1 MTMCPGETT
10 LSELL
15 AGVLPQEQRSAV
27 LAHVERCADCQRVLA
42 AAREDSTSF
51 QAELSAPAPL
61 ERGATLGRYVVL
73 ERIGAGA
80 MGVVY
85 AAYDPEL
92 DRQVA
97 LKVLR
102 PESRQVE
109 ELRLRL
115 VQEAQSLARLSH
127 ANVVSAFDVGQ
138 HGDCVFLAMELVE
151 GVTLAEWLK
160 TPRTWQEVLRVFT
173 EVGRGLAAAHAAGLV
188 HRDIKPANVLVGKD
202 GRARVTDFGMAR
214 PLNRAPGATPRMGL
228 DLPASTASPPISPL
242 TRTGALLGTP
252 AYMAPELLTGR
263 RADALSDQFS
273 FCVAL
278 HEALYGV
285 RPFEGGSLE
294 EVARAALEGRV
305 RPAPPGTKVPAWVR
319 RAVLRGLKPRPEERY
334 ASMEPLLAALALPPR
349 RLWVR
354 VTALAGVASVV
365 GAAVVWPLAHR
376 TEARCEQEAE
386 KLEGAW
392 GRARR
397 EQVRAAFLATGAP
410 AAAEVFEKVAGNLDA
425 HASQWRAL
433 RTEACVMSHEQPEST
448 AWQTAACLDARL
460 WQLAAV
466 TDVLK
471 KADAQTVRNAGKL
484 TSSLEGLGTCRD
496 APELSTRPQPPDA
509 LRPRVDAARR
519 KLADVKALRVGG
531 RIGEA
536 LRITTALPEELRDL
550 DYKPLEA
557 EVLLAHGEL
566 QSTDGKPK
574 EAEATLYKAIF
585 AAEAGRDD
593 ETVARA
599 WSYLLYVVGVQLAR
613 GEDVERIVQ
622 HAQATLDRLGRE
634 RFPAIAAILHL
645 QLTTVLLEQ
654 GKYVEAEA
662 EVTRGLELARRAY
675 APDSLEM
682 SNFLTMLSKAR
693 YRLRKYPEAMELQ
706 IQAIALREHHLGED
720 HPDLISSLNNLAP
733 IYEFMGK
740 ADESISTLRR
750 AIAIHE
756 ASEFPVYTRSPLLS
770 NLAMQLRS
778 LGRTEE
784 ATALQKQALQLAEQG
799 HGLNHPMSAH
809 ALACLALLLG
819 DADRTDEA
827 LEHYRE
833 ALARFERTLGPD
845 SPRIAL
851 VLWYRS
857 MTYVR
862 MGRLEDARRDLL
874 RLLALAEKT
883 EGADSGLA
891 GDVLWRLGMVDL
903 RAEAPRQALARCK
916 RALEVHQR
924 VQGTGTVATAK
935 DEGCL
940 GEAWLLLREPD
951 RALPLVERARARLGT
966 SSFEGMDTAWQT
978 FVLAR
983 LQRALKP
990 PDPARAAALAEE
1002 ARSRFK
1008 ALGLLARPELEEVLA
1023 WQRREAPR

>member
-228 DLPASTASPPISPL
+228 ELPASAVSPPVTPL

-365 GAAVVWPLAHR
+365 GAAVVWPLAYR
-376 TEARCEQEAE
+376 TEARCEQEAQ

-392 GRARR
+392 GQARR
-397 EQVRAAFLATGAP
+397 EQVRVAFLATGAP

-425 HASQWRAL
+425 HASQWRTL

-471 KADAQTVRNAGKL
+471 KADAQTVRNAGQL
-484 TSSLEGLGTCRD
+484 TSSLEGLGVCRD
-496 APELSTRPQPPDA
+496 APELTSRPQPPDA

-519 KLADVKALRVGG
+519 KLADADARNAGGQYAEGLR
-531 RIGEA
+531 
-536 LRITTALPEELRDL
+536 LTTALIEDLQGL

-557 EVLLAHGEL
+557 EVLFAHGRL
-566 QSTDGKPK
+566 QSMDGKLK
-574 EAEATLYKAIF
+574 EAEATLYKAVF

-599 WSYLLYVVGVQLAR
+599 WNYLIWLVGVRLAR

-622 HAQATLDRLGRE
+622 HAQAAVDRLGRE
-634 RFPAIAAILHL
+634 RFPAIAAEQHL
-645 QLTTVLLEQ
+645 RLTQVLLAQ

-662 EVTRGLELARRAY
+662 EITRGLEVARRAY
-675 APDSLEM
+675 APDSLRM
-682 SNFLTMLSKAR
+682 ADFLGTLGMAR
-693 YRLRKYPEAMELQ
+693 FRLRKYPAALELQ
-706 IQAIALREHHLGED
+706 LQALALREHHLGKD
-720 HPDLISSLNNLAP
+720 HPDLIGGLNSLGS
-733 IYEFMGK
+733 IHEVMGK
-740 ADESISTLRR
+740 ADEAIAALRR
-750 AIAIHE
+750 AIALHE
-756 ASEFPVYTRSPLLS
+756 ASELPEYTRSPLFA
-770 NLAMQLRS
+770 NLATRLRNLGQL
-778 LGRTEE
+778 EE
-784 ATALQKQALQLAEQG
+784 ATALRKR
-799 HGLNHPMSAH
+799 
-809 ALACLALLLG
+809 ALALVEQKHGRDHPESALALAALGELLA
-819 DADRTDEA
+819 DADHLEEA
-827 LEHYRE
+827 LGLYRE
-833 ALARFERTLGPD
+833 ALVHLERSLGPD
-845 SPRIAL
+845 SPRIEP

-857 MTYVR
+857 TAYIR
-862 MGRLEDARRDLL
+862 MGRFEDARRDLL
-874 RLLALAEKT
+874 RLQAFAEARQ
-883 EGADSGLA
+883 GSGSGLEA
-891 GDVLWRLGMVDL
+891 SVLWRLASVDL
-903 RAEAPRQALARCK
+903 RTGAPRQALARCQ
-916 RALEVHQR
+916 RSLALHER
-924 VQGTGTVATAK
+924 VQGAGTMDTAR

-940 GEAWLLLREPD
+940 AEAWLLLGEPD
-951 RALPLVERARARLGT
+951 KALPLVERARARLGT
-966 SSFEGMDTAWQT
+966 SSLEAMETAWYT

-983 LQRALKP
+983 TLRALNP
-990 PDPARAAALAEE
+990 PDRARAAAMAEE

-1008 ALGLLARPELEEVLA
+1008 ALGVMARPELEQVVA
-1023 WQRREAPR
+1023 WQRRAP